1 MNRSLFRA
9 LALVLPLLGLA
20 ATWTFTH
27 VRAQQG
33 TEWDVPI
40 AGYDPRDLLRGH
52 YVIFSYDWPGLE
64 SGDFGVGNFEGP
76 PRYDSLCLHGIPP
89 TIERVTRGAGPD
101 CAHPARAHAYSDDFG
116 GGIVTGR
123 LYVSQAEGARLQQ
136 QLTDPA
142 LQGIARVRVRDDG
155 HVTPLRIS
163 FRARPPEPDAAVADD
178 P

>member
-1 MNRSLFRA
+1 VNRSALRA

-52 YVIFSYDWPGLE
+52 YVIFTYDWPGLE
-64 SGDFGVGNFEGP
+64 ESGNRWDLANE
-76 PRYDSLCLHGIPP
+76 LCIHGAAPAID
-89 TIERVTRGAGPD
+89 RVTPGAGPD
-101 CAHPARAHAYSDDFG
+101 CAHPVRAHDYSDDFRG
-116 GGIVTGR
+116 GVVTGR

-136 QLTDPA
+136 RLTDPA
-142 LQGIARVRVRDDG
+142 LQGTARVRVRDDG
-155 HVTPLRIS
+155 HVTPLAIS
-163 FRARPPEPDAAVADD
+163 FRPRPAEPALPGEAEE